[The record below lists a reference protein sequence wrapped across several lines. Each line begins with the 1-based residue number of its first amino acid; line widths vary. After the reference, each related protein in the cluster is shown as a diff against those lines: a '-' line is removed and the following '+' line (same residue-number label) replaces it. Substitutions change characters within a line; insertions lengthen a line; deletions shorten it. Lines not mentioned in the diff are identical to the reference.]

1 MIMTGVNM
9 KDINLLIE
17 KLKMVTSAGQS
28 DKTLKLVVDDIV
40 KFYCDNF
47 ELQIDEV
54 AILLTDKDNMVLS
67 FAAPEHLVNA
77 GMIPIS
83 SPDAFAAR
91 VFKMNRGMIEN
102 NFNQMKH
109 LHLFEY
115 IKGPGDKIRKIWKM
129 MSTILRSGD
138 VKFGIVELSRKGDT
152 AHESGDDFSPE
163 NLEFLE
169 SSIREFAPYVL
180 KVLPGDFRGKLI

>member
-1 MIMTGVNM
+1 M

-17 KLKMVTSAGQS
+17 KLKMVSSAGHS
-28 DKTLKLVVDDIV
+28 DKAFKSVVDDIA

-47 ELQIDEV
+47 DLQADEV
-54 AILLTDKDNMVLS
+54 AILLTDKDNTVFS
-67 FAAPEHLVNA
+67 FAYPEYLVNA

-129 MSTILRSGD
+129 MSTILHSGE
-138 VKFGIVELSRKGDT
+138 VKFGIIELSRKG
-152 AHESGDDFSPE
+152 AAMNEAGEDFSPE
-163 NLEFLE
+163 NLDFLE
-169 SSIREFAPYVL
+169 SSMNEFARYFL
-180 KVLPGDFRGKLI
+180 KVLPGDFRGKLV

>member
-1 MIMTGVNM
+1 M

-17 KLKMVTSAGQS
+17 KMKMVTSGGQS
-28 DKTLKLVVDDIV
+28 EKTFKSVLDDIV

-54 AILLTDKDNMVLS
+54 ALLLTDKDNMVLS
-67 FAAPEHLVNA
+67 FAAPDYLVNS

-115 IKGPGDKIRKIWKM
+115 IKGPGEKIRKIWKM
-129 MSTILRSGD
+129 MSTILRSGE
-138 VKFGIVELSRKGDT
+138 VKFGIIELSRKG
-152 AHESGDDFSPE
+152 ASMHEAGEDFSPE

-169 SSIREFAPYVL
+169 SSIQEFAPYFL
-180 KVLPGDFRGKLI
+180 KVLPGDFRGKLL

>member
-1 MIMTGVNM
+1 MVPGVNM

-17 KLKMVTSAGQS
+17 KLKMVTSAGHS
-28 DKTLKLVVDDIV
+28 EKTFKSVVDDIV

-67 FAAPEHLVNA
+67 
-77 GMIPIS
+77 

-109 LHLFEY
+109 LHLFEF

-129 MSTILRSGD
+129 MSTILVSGD
-138 VKFGIVELSRKGDT
+138 VKFGIIELSRKGSSL
-152 AHESGDDFSPE
+152 HEAGEDFGPE

-169 SSIREFAPYVL
+169 SSSREFAPYFL
-180 KVLPGDFRGKLI
+180 KVLPGDFRGKLV

>member
-1 MIMTGVNM
+1 M
-9 KDINLLIE
+9 KDINLLFE
-17 KLKMVTSAGQS
+17 KFKMNTAAGHS
-28 DKTLKLVVDDIV
+28 EAAFKTTLNDIA

-47 ELQIDEV
+47 DLQPDEV
-54 AILLTDKDNMVLS
+54 AILLTDRDNTVMS
-67 FAAPEHLVNA
+67 FAYPEHLVNA

-91 VFKMNRGMIEN
+91 VYKLNRSQIEN

-115 IKGPGDKIRKIWKM
+115 IKGPGDKVRRIWKM
-129 MSTILRSGD
+129 MSAILRAGD
-138 VKFGIVELSRKGDT
+138 MKFGIIELSRKGEN
-152 AHESGDDFSPE
+152 HEDAGEDFQPE

-169 SSIREFAPYVL
+169 ASIVEIAPYL
-180 KVLPGDFRGKLI
+180 RKVLPDDFRGKLS

>member
-1 MIMTGVNM
+1 M
-9 KDINLLIE
+9 KDINLLLE
-17 KLKMVTSAGQS
+17 KFKLSTGGGHSEDAFKMVIT
-28 DKTLKLVVDDIV
+28 DIA

-47 ELQIDEV
+47 ELESDEV
-54 AILLTDKDNMVLS
+54 AILLTDKDNMVMS
-67 FAAPEHLVNA
+67 FAYPQHLVNA
-77 GMIPIS
+77 GMIPVS

-115 IKGPGDKIRKIWKM
+115 IKGPGEKVRRIWKM
-129 MSTILRSGD
+129 MSTIIGVGD
-138 VKFGIVELSRKGDT
+138 VKFGIIELSRKGDS
-152 AHESGDDFSPE
+152 ADDAGEDFTPE

-169 SSIREFAPYVL
+169 ASIREIAPYL
-180 KVLPGDFRGKLI
+180 RKVLPGDFRGKLQ

>member
-1 MIMTGVNM
+1 M
-9 KDINLLIE
+9 KDIKLLLE
-17 KLKMVTSAGQS
+17 KLKMSTGEGHSETAF
-28 DKTLKLVVDDIV
+28 KTVLADIA

-47 ELQIDEV
+47 DLETDEV
-54 AILLTDKDNMVLS
+54 AILLSDKDNMVMS
-67 FAAPEHLVNA
+67 FAYPEHLVNA
-77 GMIPIS
+77 GMIPVS

-115 IKGPGDKIRKIWKM
+115 IKGPGEKVRRIWKM
-129 MSTILRSGD
+129 MSTVIRAGEQKL
-138 VKFGIVELSRKGDT
+138 GIIELSRKGDS
-152 AHESGDDFSPE
+152 ADDAGEDFSQE

-169 SSIREFAPYVL
+169 ASMTEIAPYL
-180 KVLPGDFRGKLI
+180 YKVLPGDFRGKLS

>member
-1 MIMTGVNM
+1 M

-17 KLKMVTSAGQS
+17 KLKMVTSAGHS
-28 DKTLKLVVDDIV
+28 DTAFKSVVDDVV

-47 ELQIDEV
+47 ELQLDEV
-54 AILLTDKDNMVLS
+54 AILLTDKDNMILS

-115 IKGPGDKIRKIWKM
+115 IKGPGEKVRKIWKM
-129 MSTILRSGD
+129 MSTILRQGD
-138 VKFGIVELSRKGDT
+138 VKFGVIELSRKGVSL
-152 AHESGDDFSPE
+152 HESGEDFSTE

-169 SSIREFAPYVL
+169 SSIREFSPYFV
-180 KVLPGDFRGKLI
+180 KVLPGDFRGKLL

>member
-1 MIMTGVNM
+1 M
-9 KDINLLIE
+9 KDINLLLE
-17 KLKMVTSAGQS
+17 KFKMITGDGHSDSAFKSVIS
-28 DKTLKLVVDDIV
+28 DIA

-47 ELQIDEV
+47 NLEPDEV

-67 FAAPEHLVNA
+67 FAYPEHLVNA

-91 VFKMNRGMIEN
+91 VYKLNRAMIEN

-115 IKGPGDKIRKIWKM
+115 IKGPGARVRKIWKM
-129 MSTILRSGD
+129 ISTVMSAGD
-138 VKFGIVELSRKGDT
+138 LKFGIIELSRKGAT
-152 AHESGDDFSPE
+152 MEEAGEDFSPE
-163 NLEFLE
+163 NLDFLE
-169 SSIREFAPYVL
+169 TTIVEFAPYL
-180 KVLPGDFRGKLI
+180 RKVLPGDFRGQLR

>member
-1 MIMTGVNM
+1 M

-17 KLKMVTSAGQS
+17 KFKMNTAGGHSETAFQ
-28 DKTLKLVVDDIV
+28 TTINDIA

-47 ELQIDEV
+47 ELENDEV
-54 AILLTDKDNMVLS
+54 AVLLSDKDNMVMS
-67 FAAPEHLVNA
+67 FAYPEHLVNA
-77 GMIPIS
+77 GMIPVS

-115 IKGPGDKIRKIWKM
+115 IKGPGEKVRRIWKM
-129 MSTILRSGD
+129 MSTIIRAGD
-138 VKFGIVELSRKGDT
+138 QKFGIIELSRKGDS
-152 AHESGDDFSPE
+152 ADDAGEDFSPE

-169 SSIREFAPYVL
+169 ASMAEISPYL
-180 KVLPGDFRGKLI
+180 FKVLPGDFRGKLS

>member
-1 MIMTGVNM
+1 M
-9 KDINLLIE
+9 KDINLLLE
-17 KLKMVTSAGQS
+17 KFKMITGDGHS
-28 DKTLKLVVDDIV
+28 DTAFKSVINDIA

-47 ELQIDEV
+47 DLETDEV

-67 FAAPEHLVNA
+67 FAYPEHLVNA

-91 VFKMNRGMIEN
+91 VYKMNRAMLEN

-129 MSTILRSGD
+129 ISTVMRAGD
-138 VKFGIVELSRKGDT
+138 LKFGIIELSRKGS
-152 AHESGDDFSPE
+152 ALGEAGEDFTQE

-169 SSIREFAPYVL
+169 DTIVEFAPYL
-180 KVLPGDFRGKLI
+180 RKVLPVDFRGKLI

>member
-1 MIMTGVNM
+1 MTAIRITTFKSVIN
-9 KDINLLIE
+9 DI
-17 KLKMVTSAGQS
+17 A
-28 DKTLKLVVDDIV
+28 

-47 ELQIDEV
+47 DLEADEV

-67 FAAPEHLVNA
+67 FAYPEHLVNA

-91 VFKMNRGMIEN
+91 VFKLNRGLIEN

-109 LHLFEY
+109 LHLFEF
-115 IKGPGDKIRKIWKM
+115 IKGPGEKIRKIWKM
-129 MSTILRSGD
+129 MSTVLRVD
-138 VKFGIVELSRKGDT
+138 DLNFGIIELSRKGSTMDE
-152 AHESGDDFSPE
+152 AGEDFSHE

-169 SSIREFAPYVL
+169 DTIVEIAPYL
-180 KVLPGDFRGKLI
+180 RNVLPGDFRGKLV

>member
-1 MIMTGVNM
+1 M

-28 DKTLKLVVDDIV
+28 DKAFKSVVDDIV

-47 ELQIDEV
+47 ELQADEV
-54 AILLTDKDNMVLS
+54 AILLTDRDNMILS

-91 VFKMNRGMIEN
+91 VFKLNRGMIEN

-129 MSTILRSGD
+129 MGTILRSGD
-138 VKFGIVELSRKGDT
+138 VKFGIIELSRKG
-152 AHESGDDFSPE
+152 AAIHEAGEDFNPE

-169 SSIREFAPYVL
+169 SSICEFAPYFL
-180 KVLPGDFRGKLI
+180 KILPGDFRGKLI

>member
-1 MIMTGVNM
+1 M

-17 KLKMVTSAGQS
+17 KMKMVTSAGQS
-28 DKTLKLVVDDIV
+28 EKTFKSVIDDIV

-47 ELQIDEV
+47 ELQTDEV
-54 AILLTDKDNMVLS
+54 ALLLTDKDNMVLS
-67 FAAPEHLVNA
+67 FAAPDYLVNS

-115 IKGPGDKIRKIWKM
+115 IKGPGEKVRKIWKNV
-129 MSTILRSGD
+129 RS
-138 VKFGIVELSRKGDT
+138 ELCQ
-152 AHESGDDFSPE
+152 
-163 NLEFLE
+163 
-169 SSIREFAPYVL
+169 
-180 KVLPGDFRGKLI
+180 

>member
-1 MIMTGVNM
+1 MLAGVTM
-9 KDINLLIE
+9 KDIKLLIE
-17 KLKMVTSAGQS
+17 KFKLGTGAGHS
-28 DKTLKLVVDDIV
+28 DTTFKTAINDIA

-47 ELQIDEV
+47 DLQADEV
-54 AILLTDKDNMVLS
+54 AVLLTDKDNMVMS
-67 FAAPEHLVNA
+67 FAYPEHLVNA

-91 VFKMNRGMIEN
+91 VFKMNKGLIEN

-115 IKGPGDKIRKIWKM
+115 IKGPGEKVRKIWKM
-129 MSTILRSGD
+129 MSTVLRAGD
-138 VKFGIVELSRKGDT
+138 LKFGIIELSRKG
-152 AHESGDDFSPE
+152 ESPDEAGEDFTHE

-169 SSIREFAPYVL
+169 ETIAAFAPYL
-180 KVLPGDFRGKLI
+180 SKVLPADFRGQLR

>member
-1 MIMTGVNM
+1 M

-17 KLKMVTSAGQS
+17 KLKMVTSAGHS
-28 DKTLKLVVDDIV
+28 ATAFKSVVDDIT

-47 ELQIDEV
+47 ELQTDEV

-67 FAAPEHLVNA
+67 FASPEHLVNA

-91 VFKMNRGMIEN
+91 VFKLSRGLIEN

-109 LHLFEY
+109 LHLFEF

-129 MSTILRSGD
+129 MSTVLRSGD
-138 VKFGIVELSRKGDT
+138 VKFGIIELSRKGAAIND
-152 AHESGDDFSPE
+152 AGEDFSPK

-169 SSIREFAPYVL
+169 SSISEFAPYFL

>member
-1 MIMTGVNM
+1 M
-9 KDINLLIE
+9 KDINLLLE
-17 KLKMVTSAGQS
+17 KFKMITGEGHS
-28 DKTLKLVVDDIV
+28 DTAFKSVIHDIA

-47 ELQIDEV
+47 ELEPDEV

-67 FAAPEHLVNA
+67 FAYPEHLVNA

-91 VFKMNRGMIEN
+91 VFKMNRGLIEN

-109 LHLFEY
+109 LHLFEF
-115 IKGPGDKIRKIWKM
+115 IKGPGAKVRKIWKM
-129 MSTILRSGD
+129 MSTVLGVD
-138 VKFGIVELSRKGDT
+138 DLGFGIIELSRKGVVLDE
-152 AHESGDDFSPE
+152 AGEDFSPE

-169 SSIREFAPYVL
+169 DTIVEIAPYL
-180 KVLPGDFRGKLI
+180 RKVLPGDFRGKLV